1 MNGPQIKKIGNMELY
16 YDKNH
21 AVISLD
27 PNIFP
32 LDVVYSAS
40 YLMLEKATINVSDS
54 KKEITVELRPIKKE
68 KSIEEIGREFNNE
81 LVNLAYYKIQTERK
95 KNLKDSSVHTVDIIN
110 DTLETSFEDEVFSKI
125 EENLMELEQ
134 NSLEDPLGISKHW
147 EDSETKQ

>member
-1 MNGPQIKKIGNMELY
+1 
-16 YDKNH
+16 
-21 AVISLD
+21 
-27 PNIFP
+27 
-32 LDVVYSAS
+32 VYSAS